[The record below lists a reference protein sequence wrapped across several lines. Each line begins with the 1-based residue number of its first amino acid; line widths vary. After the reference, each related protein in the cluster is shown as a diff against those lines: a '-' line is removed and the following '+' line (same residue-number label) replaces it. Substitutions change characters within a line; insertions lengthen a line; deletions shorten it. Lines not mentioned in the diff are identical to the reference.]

1 MEQIAHDILNPKAFN
16 DFIPNPTQDK
26 ANTTE
31 EINLVTRDSITIK
44 NQANVIKDLWSELQ
58 GLKRI
63 LINNHKHVWD
73 EIQKNRVSDGL

>member
-1 MEQIAHDILNPKAFN
+1 MEV
-16 DFIPNPTQDK
+16 QDK
-26 ANTTE
+26 SNTTE

-63 LINNHKHVWD
+63 LIDNHKHVWD
-73 EIQKNRVSDGL
+73 EIQKKSSK